1 MRYAHKIQ
9 VTRNEIK
16 QRPVTVRTGL
26 ALNTVMAMNLPQPKD
41 DWQPNPSAFRTL
53 RTGSGASSARGSV
66 R

>member
-26 ALNTVMAMNLPQPKD
+26 ALNTAMVMNLPQPKD
-41 DWQPNPSAFRTL
+41 DWQPNPSVF
-53 RTGSGASSARGSV
+53 RTGSGASSARGSA